1 MTAPGTGRAR
11 LPEPPP
17 AYRPL
22 FAHRPFRRLLSAFV
36 ASDFGDGMAV
46 VTVPWLA
53 VLLAP
58 DGNRGLYVGTAV
70 AAYALPGAVGALV
83 LGRWMRG
90 FPARR
95 LLFAD
100 AALRAVMLAC
110 VPLAW
115 ILGVLT
121 PWLYVVLLAAS
132 SLLHAW
138 GSAGKYAL
146 LASLLAP
153 ERRLAANALVSSS
166 ASAAMVFG
174 PALAGVLITVLSPA
188 WIIGI
193 DALTFAVLA
202 VGAVRVR
209 PDAAAAGQPGGAGRP
224 GGAEEP
230 GGAEKRGGAER
241 PAGAGKPGGAEQ
253 PGGTDAADPT
263 GGPGGKPF
271 AVLGLFRQRPE
282 LLGILALTWSF
293 FFLYGPV
300 EVALPLHVTEDLHQ
314 GPHLLG
320 LYWTLFSAG
329 AVLGGLAAGML
340 RRLPLWPTALGIVA
354 GWGAVLLPFGF
365 GAPPAVT
372 VTCFALG
379 GLIYGPFTALSFTL
393 FQDRTPEA
401 WLTTVLAV
409 RGAALLASSPTGAA
423 LGGPLTAA
431 LGPRTVLAAS
441 GAATLALVAVA
452 LVVRPKVRDGGREPG
467 QDLGAAEAA

>member
-1 MTAPGTGRAR
+1 MTAPRTRRPR
-11 LPEPPP
+11 LPQLPP
-17 AYRPL
+17 AYRPVL
-22 FAHRPFRRLLSAFV
+22 AHRPFRRLLPAFV
-36 ASDFGDGMAV
+36 ASDFGDGMAI

-58 DGNRGLYVGTAV
+58 EGSRGLYVGTAV
-70 AAYALPGAVGALV
+70 AAYALPGALGALL
-83 LGRWMRG
+83 LGRWMRR

-95 LLFAD
+95 LLFTD
-100 AALRAVMLAC
+100 AVLRASMLAC

-115 ILGVLT
+115 ALGVLT

-146 LASLLAP
+146 LATLLP
-153 ERRLAANALVSSS
+153 SGQRLPANALVSAS

-174 PALAGVLITVLSPA
+174 PAAAGVLITVVHPA

-202 VGAVRVR
+202 LGAARVR
-209 PDAAAAGQPGGAGRP
+209 PGTPGEPKTADP
-224 GGAEEP
+224 GPADPVADTVGD
-230 GGAEKRGGAER
+230 
-241 PAGAGKPGGAEQ
+241 PAGDPVGGV
-253 PGGTDAADPT
+253 
-263 GGPGGKPF
+263 GGKST
-271 AVLGLFRQRPE
+271 AALALFRQRPE
-282 LLGILALTWSF
+282 LLGILALTWFF

-300 EVALPLHVTEDLHQ
+300 EVALPLHVTDDLGQ
-314 GPHLLG
+314 GAGLLG
-320 LYWTLFSAG
+320 LYWTLFSVG

-354 GWGAVLLPFGF
+354 GWGLVLLPFGL
-365 GAPPAVT
+365 GAPSAVT
-372 VTCFALG
+372 VACFALG
-379 GLIYGPFTALSFTL
+379 GVIYGPFTALSFTL

-409 RGAALLASSPTGAA
+409 RGAALLASSPMGTA

-431 LGPRTVLAAS
+431 FGPRAVLAGS
-441 GAATLALVAVA
+441 GVATLALVAGAVA
-452 LVVRPKVRDGGREPG
+452 LALRARTRGKGTKAAPDPA
-467 QDLGAAEAA
+467 GAA

>member
-11 LPEPPP
+11 LPKLPP

-22 FAHRPFRRLLSAFV
+22 FAHRPFRRLLFAFA

-70 AAYALPGAVGALV
+70 AAYALPGALGALV

-100 AALRAVMLAC
+100 ASLRAVMLAC

-115 ILGVLT
+115 ALGVLT
-121 PWLYVVLLAAS
+121 PWLYVVLLAGS

-202 VGAVRVR
+202 IGAVRVR
-209 PDAAAAGQPGGAGRP
+209 PDVAAAERP
-224 GGAEEP
+224 GGAEGAGGTERS
-230 GGAEKRGGAER
+230 GGAV
-241 PAGAGKPGGAEQ
+241 
-253 PGGTDAADPT
+253 AADPT
-263 GGPGGKPF
+263 GRPGGKPF

-282 LLGILALTWSF
+282 LLGILVLTWSF

-329 AVLGGLAAGML
+329 AVLGGLAAGTL

-409 RGAALLASSPTGAA
+409 RGAALLASSPAGAA

-431 LGPRTVLAAS
+431 FGPRTVLAAS
-441 GAATLALVAVA
+441 GAATLALVAAA
-452 LVVRPKVRDGGREPG
+452 LLLRPKARDGGREPG
-467 QDLGAAEAA
+467 GDLDAAEAA